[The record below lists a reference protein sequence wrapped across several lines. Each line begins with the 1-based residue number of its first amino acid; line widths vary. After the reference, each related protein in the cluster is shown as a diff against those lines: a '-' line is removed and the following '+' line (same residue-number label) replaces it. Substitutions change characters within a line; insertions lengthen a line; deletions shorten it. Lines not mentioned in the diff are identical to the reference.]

1 MISLTV
7 SREDWRT
14 GSIPELPLLRK
25 QKFKAKKGASMAE
38 KKTYEPLDELLE
50 STGMKYSA
58 IAEKSNIDKS
68 YLYRLRKKPSKLDGE
83 LILRIS
89 KATGIDKNK
98 LFDISYFFATKVD
111 KLQQKAS

>member
-1 MISLTV
+1 
-7 SREDWRT
+7 
-14 GSIPELPLLRK
+14 
-25 QKFKAKKGASMAE
+25 MAE

-83 LILRIS
+83 LILRQLVLIKIS
-89 KATGIDKNK
+89 FLIFHIFLQRKLTNCNK
-98 LFDISYFFATKVD
+98 
-111 KLQQKAS
+111 KLARKEFINERIN